1 MAHYRSFAL
10 LPFAVCRLPFIF
22 RMVNIIPEAV
32 RTGAARR
39 IHLIAICG
47 VAMSALAGMLKQRG
61 YEVSG
66 SDENVYPPMSTV
78 LERLGIRILPGFHA
92 QHLADRPDLV
102 IVGNKVSRTNP
113 EVEALLASGLP
124 YVSLPQ
130 ALAEM
135 FLADH
140 RSVVVAGTHGK
151 TTSTALLAWVLESAR
166 RDPSVMVG
174 GEALDFGGNYKLGGG
189 EFFVIEGD
197 EYDTAFFDKGPKF
210 LHYRPQA
217 LLLTA
222 VEFDHADI
230 YRDLEHVKDAFR
242 GLVSLLPPPVPL
254 VVAADFPH
262 ARAVAAAHANVMTFG
277 FAPDAEWQ
285 VVNLRDDGAATLFEV
300 VGRNV
305 SQCTIRVRQPGAIN
319 ARNALGVYV
328 MARALGLSTEEIL
341 GGLASFRGVA
351 RRQELVGEVCGVTV
365 VDDFAHHPT
374 AVAGAIAALRLRYP
388 RRRLWAVFE
397 PRSNTSRR
405 RVFQREYADAFAGAD
420 HVIIGGVFHKST
432 DQVAAADLFSP
443 EELVAD
449 LLPRG
454 IHARA
459 VADVDTIS
467 TTLASEARSGDVI
480 LLMSNGSFGGL
491 RDKLQAALAR
501 RTAMV
506 EPAASA

>member
-1 MAHYRSFAL
+1 
-10 LPFAVCRLPFIF
+10 
-22 RMVNIIPEAV
+22 MVNIIPEAV
-32 RTGAARR
+32 RIGTARR

-66 SDENVYPPMSTV
+66 SDENVYPPMSTL
-78 LERLGIRILPGFHA
+78 LERLGIRILSGFRA
-92 QHLADRPDLV
+92 DHLADRPDLV

-113 EVEALLASGLP
+113 EVEALLSSGLP

-130 ALAEM
+130 ALADL
-135 FLADH
+135 FLADR

-151 TTSTALLAWVLESAR
+151 TTSTALLAWVLESAG

-174 GEALDFGGNYKLGGG
+174 GDALDFGGNYKLGGG
-189 EFFVIEGD
+189 ECFVIEGD

-242 GLVSLLPPPVPL
+242 RLLSMLSSAAPL

-262 ARAVAAAHANVMTFG
+262 ARAVAASHTDAMTFG

-300 VGRNV
+300 ARRNV

-319 ARNALGVYV
+319 ARNALGVFV

-341 GGLASFRGVA
+341 PGLASFRGVA
-351 RRQELVGEVCGVTV
+351 RRQELVGEFRGVTV

-374 AVAGAIAALRLRYP
+374 AVAGAITALRLRYP

-405 RVFQREYADAFAGAD
+405 RVFQREYAGAFQGAEQ
-420 HVIIGGVFHKST
+420 VIIGGVFHKST

-443 EELVAD
+443 DELAAD
-449 LLPRG
+449 LQARG
-454 IHARA
+454 VPARA
-459 VADVDTIS
+459 IADVDAIRS
-467 TTLASEARSGDVI
+467 TLLEETRSGDVV

-491 RDKLQAALAR
+491 REQLVAALGQSKSVVGQR
-501 RTAMV
+501 Q
-506 EPAASA
+506 PL